1 MIAAFQTALIE
12 HLKAAGFNTK
22 DYFGEFTRP
31 SEAKFVKSFIP
42 GIMVDFV
49 DSKPDELDRE
59 EASFSLYIIHATY
72 SKQEDKRTQTDLSLL
87 DYIWSIR
94 KSIIRQSVG
103 NSEPIKIVRIKKIY
117 DDAKD
122 SAYLTVYQMV
132 ITAVINDT
140 ETIYEEDIT

>member
-12 HLKAAGFNTK
+12 HLKTAGFNTK

-31 SEAKFVKSFIP
+31 SEAKLLKTFLP

-49 DSKPDELDRE
+49 ESKPDGLNRDNVT
-59 EASFSLYIIHATY
+59 FSLYIVHATY
-72 SKQEDKRTQTDLSLL
+72 SKQENLRTQTDVTLL
-87 DYIWSIR
+87 DFITQIKKALMRVSI
-94 KSIIRQSVG
+94 SDSD
-103 NSEPIKIVRIKKIY
+103 PIEITRIKKIY

-132 ITAVINDT
+132 LTATLNDT
-140 ETIYEEDIT
+140 QTINEDIQ